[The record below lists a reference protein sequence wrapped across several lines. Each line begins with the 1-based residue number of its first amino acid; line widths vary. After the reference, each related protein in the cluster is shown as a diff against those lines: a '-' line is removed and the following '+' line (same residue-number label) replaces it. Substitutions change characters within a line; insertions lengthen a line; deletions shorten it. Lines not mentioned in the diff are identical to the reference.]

1 MGGIPSGAHSSGFE
15 GSAGVCNAH
24 EVEGEVPDG
33 CHVAR
38 AVALTQAG
46 RIVAEGDVE
55 NPVEAV
61 PDGPVVG
68 SWALASTMPA
78 WVATV
83 FTKNRDRLLTTAMS
97 RKFLT
102 ATARTVR
109 RGLDRVN
116 AHVTATMAARTPA
129 RLPEPPAVVA

>member
-1 MGGIPSGAHSSGFE
+1 M
-15 GSAGVCNAH
+15 
-24 EVEGEVPDG
+24 
-33 CHVAR
+33 
-38 AVALTQAG
+38 
-46 RIVAEGDVE
+46 
-55 NPVEAV
+55 EAV

-83 FTKNRDRLLTTAMS
+83 FTKNRDRLPTTAMS